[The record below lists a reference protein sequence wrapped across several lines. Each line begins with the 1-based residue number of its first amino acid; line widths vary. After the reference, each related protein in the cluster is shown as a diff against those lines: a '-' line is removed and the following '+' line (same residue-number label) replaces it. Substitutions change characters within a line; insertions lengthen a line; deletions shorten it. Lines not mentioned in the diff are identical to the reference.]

1 MNELDDSSIILHG
14 CVARTGA
21 GYYFIKDGALWR
33 GKRNVG
39 EPLGRFEGFVEDN
52 VFERV
57 GGCSNSYGEILTYSF
72 VHVRW
77 NYIPYSH
84 LAVLPT
90 RGRHE
95 GVLVLTPSVLELVH
109 SWSTKEALPSETSM
123 SATRDSMFTRSPS
136 LKGPTDFP
144 S

>member
-57 GGCSNSYGEILTYSF
+57 RGHFNSYGEILTDEVFSVSEDY
-72 VHVRW
+72 
-77 NYIPYSH
+77 NLYSH
-84 LAVLPT
+84 LVVLPT

-109 SWSTKEALPSETSM
+109 SWSTKEALPSETRM
-123 SATRDSMFTRSPS
+123 SATRDSRFTKSPS